1 MEAVADDFAGVGNGD
16 EGGRF
21 VHTDEVAQF
30 DCLRAAHNGDDHGF
44 LFFFV
49 LLVFQKNENLYKLF
63 HATQNL
69 FFQPAYLHLTNS

>member
-1 MEAVADDFAGVGNGD
+1 MEAVADDFAGIGNGD

-49 LLVFQKNENLYKLF
+49 AASRLVGRHAALERVKNKV
-63 HATQNL
+63 
-69 FFQPAYLHLTNS
+69 